1 MTKKVPVSV
10 GEYIDKVT
18 ILAIKSSRIKDDNKL
33 RNILRELNSIVD
45 LDSENIIDTPLY
57 HDLMNVN
64 KKLWDVEDAIRIK
77 EHEEA
82 FDNEFIDLARS
93 VYKLNDERS
102 RIKKDI
108 NLKYGSN
115 LIEEKS
121 YDDS

>member
-1 MTKKVPVSV
+1 MNKKVPVSI

-18 ILAIKSSRIKDDNKL
+18 ILAIKSSRIKNNEKL
-33 RNILRELNSIVD
+33 RNVLHELNTIVH

-57 HDLMNVN
+57 RDLMNLN

-77 EHEEA
+77 EREES
-82 FDNEFIDLARS
+82 FGDEFIDLARS